1 MSNNLNTKKQE
12 FIVSVEGGLGAQIIS
27 LSVYYYLK
35 ELEYKVLLDLS
46 YFDNTPHVALEGD
59 KKLSYWPW
67 ELDNYGINKGS
78 NGDLVVLQCKDPIE
92 AIRLKPAR
100 LFVVR
105 HGKVIS
111 STDPVNYELN
121 LGSNTESEDLLFK
134 G

>member
-1 MSNNLNTKKQE
+1 MTANAAS
-12 FIVSVEGGLGAQIIS
+12 II
-27 LSVYYYLK
+27 
-35 ELEYKVLLDLS
+35 
-46 YFDNTPHVALEGD
+46 H
-59 KKLSYWPW
+59 
-67 ELDNYGINKGS
+67 LDNYGIDNGS

-105 HGKVIS
+105 RGKIIS